1 MCNITKANELFMKD
15 LKATAKYE
23 EAMTQAKAEADTKVK
38 ELEELAALIDEV
50 ETDEE
55 ITKEDVEIGLALI
68 DTYRGYELD
77 STINEI
83 EWINEHLNVS
93 DILGREYRQKRSTVD
108 ELSVKLNMSID
119 RVKLLI
125 RRGLG
130 IKFGSDYQNEQKE
143 YVESL
148 IDSFNYGLYEDLTHY
163 MKKAKIFDFYRGLLQ
178 YIKTRISVE
187 PLSNNQDDLT
197 FYVRYDDLK
206 TVLKNNDY
214 TGGLSTD
221 SLRNKLKKLCDIKL
235 LTNLED
241 EELTDK
247 ALYVAN
253 KERDNIR
260 NTMTTEHKRKMKANR
275 RNHYT
280 LRDLSPQVQMKAIS
294 IIAADSQYGL
304 RQKDKTNISLTLT
317 HGEDHGVVAQ
327 RKRKVNQTKVNN
339 FKNAAK
345 ALLTK
350 QGYFTEEQLRIE
362 YCKKDRNIKKDEA
375 IVLTRNYLAGTVKE
389 VNCIKTRVKRKI
401 KEQYNLPKK
410 IKSNSF
416 IYVEKK

>member
-1 MCNITKANELFMKD
+1 MTITKFNELFMSKVR
-15 LKATAKYE
+15 ATNEYK
-23 EAMTQAKAEADTKVK
+23 EAMTKAQDKADAKVK

-55 ITKEDVEIGLALI
+55 ITKEDVEIGLAFI
-68 DTYRGYELD
+68 DEYRGSELD

-83 EWINEHLNVS
+83 EWINENINVS

-108 ELSVKLNMSID
+108 ELSVKLNMSMD

-178 YIKTRISVE
+178 YVKTRISLE

-214 TGGLSTD
+214 TGGLSNE
-221 SLRNKLKKLCDIKL
+221 SLRKKLKKLCELRL
-235 LTNLED
+235 LTNLDD

-253 KERDNIR
+253 KEKDNIR
-260 NTMTTEHKRKMKANR
+260 NTMSTEHKRTMKANR

-280 LRDLSPQVQMKAIS
+280 LNDLSPQVQIKAIS
-294 IIAADSQYGL
+294 IVIADTQYGL
-304 RQKDKTNISLTLT
+304 RQKDKTNVSLTLT
-317 HGEDHGVVAQ
+317 HGENHGVVAQ
-327 RKRKVNQTKVNN
+327 RKRKANQTKVNN
-339 FKNAAK
+339 FKNAAET
-345 ALLTK
+345 LLSK

-375 IVLTRNYLAGTVKE
+375 ITLTRNYLAGTVKE
-389 VNCIKTRVKRKI
+389 VNCIKTRVNSKVKT
-401 KEQYNLPKK
+401 KYSLPKK

-416 IYVEKK
+416 IFIEKI

>member
-1 MCNITKANELFMKD
+1 MCNITKANELFMKG

-55 ITKEDVEIGLALI
+55 ITKEDVEIGLAFI
-68 DTYRGYELD
+68 DEYRGSELD

-93 DILGREYRQKRSTVD
+93 DILGREYKQKRSTVV

-163 MKKAKIFDFYRGLLQ
+163 MKKARIFDFYRGLLQ
-178 YIKTRISVE
+178 YIKTRISIE

-214 TGGLSTD
+214 TGGLSTS
-221 SLRNKLKKLCDIKL
+221 SLRKKLGKLCELKL
-235 LTNLED
+235 LTNLEN

-260 NTMTTEHKRKMKANR
+260 NTMTTEHKRKMNANR

-280 LRDLSPQVQMKAIS
+280 LHDLSPQVQMKAIS
-294 IIAADSQYGL
+294 IIAADIECNL
-304 RQKDKTNISLTLT
+304 RQKDKTNVSLTLM

-339 FKNAAK
+339 FKNAAE

-362 YCKKDRNIKKDEA
+362 YCKKDKNIKKDEA

-389 VNCIKTRVKRKI
+389 VNCIKTRVNSKVKT
-401 KEQYNLPKK
+401 KYSLPKK

-416 IYVEKK
+416 IFIEKK

>member
-1 MCNITKANELFMKD
+1 MCNITKANELFMKG

-23 EAMTQAKAEADTKVK
+23 EAMTQAKAKADAKVK

-55 ITKEDVEIGLALI
+55 ITKEDVEIGLAFI
-68 DTYRGYELD
+68 DEYRGYELD

-83 EWINEHLNVS
+83 EWINENINVS
-93 DILGREYRQKRSTVD
+93 DILGREYKQKRSTVD

-163 MKKAKIFDFYRGLLQ
+163 MKKATIFDFYRGLLQ
-178 YIKTRISVE
+178 YIKTHISVE

-197 FYVRYDDLK
+197 FYVRYNDLK

-214 TGGLSTD
+214 TGGLSTS
-221 SLRNKLKKLCDIKL
+221 SLRDKLGKLCELKL
-235 LTNLED
+235 LTNLEN
-241 EELTDK
+241 EKLTDK

-260 NTMTTEHKRKMKANR
+260 NTMTTEHKRKMNANR

-280 LRDLSPQVQMKAIS
+280 LHDLSPQVQIKAIS
-294 IIAADSQYGL
+294 IIVADIECNL
-304 RQKDKTNISLTLT
+304 RQKDKTNVSLTLM

-327 RKRKVNQTKVNN
+327 RKRKVNQTKLRN

-350 QGYFTEEQLRIE
+350 QDYFTEEQLRIE
-362 YCKKDRNIKKDEA
+362 YCKKDKNIKKDEA

-389 VNCIKTRVKRKI
+389 VNCIKTRVKNEI
-401 KEQYNLPKK
+401 KKQYNLPKK